1 MFSYWSGYS
10 SVNTPRSVLSTTIKT
25 ENEIPFGELSLV
37 YRLLK
42 GVFNLRPALPRYS
55 TTLDVSLVLKY
66 IKSFKALNQWDL
78 KSMSYCLAILLCTT
92 TSQRDQTLFYLNIDF
107 MMFDADKVTIFLPE
121 LLKQSRSEHHLAPM
135 MLLRYP
141 NQEICVVS
149 HLEQYIEKTKD
160 LQESLDKFS

>member
-1 MFSYWSGYS
+1 
-10 SVNTPRSVLSTTIKT
+10 
-25 ENEIPFGELSLV
+25 
-37 YRLLK
+37 
-42 GVFNLRPALPRYS
+42 
-55 TTLDVSLVLKY
+55 
-66 IKSFKALNQWDL
+66 
-78 KSMSYCLAILLCTT
+78 
-92 TSQRDQTLFYLNIDF
+92 